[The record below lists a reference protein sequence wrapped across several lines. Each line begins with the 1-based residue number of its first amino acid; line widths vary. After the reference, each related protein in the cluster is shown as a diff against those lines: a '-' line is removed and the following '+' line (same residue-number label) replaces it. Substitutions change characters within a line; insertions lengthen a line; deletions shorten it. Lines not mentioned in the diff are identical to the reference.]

1 MGALRLIWKQKY
13 GGLYLKDLKHLIYFE
28 NLLQEANNDLVKQ
41 AKAEGKRAIGYTCY
55 FMPEVLLDLP
65 GCFSVRLRA
74 PRCTSPD
81 IATYYMSSRVCHYA
95 RSLLERAL
103 EGGFNFLDA
112 QMATETCT
120 GTCRFQEHLQQKHL
134 DSVKDMRIIDNDDF
148 FCEFSDVPFKNN
160 ENGFQHFRGQ
170 LQAHVLEPLHE
181 HFGIDISNEAI
192 MKAVEQHNEVCRL
205 INEIGDYRKLDNPT
219 ITGYEFHVINLVT
232 LVCPKELIL
241 PYLRETAEEL
251 KTREP
256 DMKWPFRCKVVL
268 AGSENDDPDFT
279 KLIES
284 CGAEVVCDRYCY
296 GAVESRIPIEIK
308 EGDDP
313 LYVIAR
319 HYLETSNCPR
329 FMPQDEMRARKRR
342 IAELAKEYHA
352 DGVIVASNKF
362 CEYWSYERVIDTVVL
377 PRDFGL
383 PVCSIEKEYINS
395 ASGQLR
401 TRFQAFVES
410 VEIKKIQEG
419 K

>member
-1 MGALRLIWKQKY
+1 M
-13 GGLYLKDLKHLIYFE
+13 KDLKHLIYFE
-28 NLLQEANNDLVKQ
+28 NLLQEANNELVQK
-41 AKAEGKRAIGYTCY
+41 AKADGKYAIGYTCY

-81 IATYYMSSRVCHYA
+81 IATYYMSARVCHYA

-134 DSVKDMRIIDNDDF
+134 DSVKDMRIINNDNF

-160 ENGFQHFRGQ
+160 ENGYAHFREQ
-170 LQAHVLEPLHE
+170 LRAHVLQPLHE
-181 HFGIDISNEAI
+181 KLGIDVSDEAI
-192 MKAVEQHNEVCRL
+192 MKTIERHNEVCRL

-219 ITGYEFHVINLVT
+219 ITGYEFHVIQLVSQ
-232 LVCPKELIL
+232 VCPKELIL

-256 DMKWPFRCKVVL
+256 DDRWPFRCKVVL
-268 AGSENDDPDFT
+268 CGSENDDPDFT

-284 CGAEVVCDRYCY
+284 CGAEGVADRYCY
-296 GAVESRIPIEIK
+296 GAVESRIPIVVK
-308 EGDDP
+308 EGQEP
-313 LYVIAR
+313 LDAIAR
-319 HYLETSNCPR
+319 HYLDTSNCPR
-329 FMPQDEMRARKRR
+329 FMPQDTMRARKQR
-342 IAELAKEYHA
+342 IADLARDYHA

-410 VEIKKIQEG
+410 IEIKKIQEG